1 MTQHKFRL
9 VFDDHFVVRLD
20 GLLHHVLKELQ
31 GNK

>member
-9 VFDDHFVVRLD
+9 VFDDHIVVRLD